1 MKNSNADQLKRLHEI
16 RKRKQESARR
26 IYADALKELMQAERL
41 LKMLKIRRVEFA
53 HAIVEQARKDTQALV
68 EKSSGINNIT
78 AAHDAFKRREAA
90 LHDMDKD
97 IERAN
102 QHKEACTEKTE
113 NARIDYAAKTKAEK
127 KIFELVSR
135 ESREEAR
142 RADRL
147 EELTQDVTVRDVKTG
162 RWNTRPST

>member
-1 MKNSNADQLKRLHEI
+1 MSSLKLKKLHDI

-26 IYADALKELMQAERL
+26 TYSNALKELMQAERL
-41 LKMLKIRRVEFA
+41 LKMLKIRRLEFA
-53 HAIVEQARKDTQALV
+53 KAIEERARADTQALV
-68 EKSSGINNIT
+68 DKSLDINNIT
-78 AAHDAFKRREAA
+78 AGHDAFKRREGA

-102 QHKEACTEKTE
+102 QHRDICAEKAE
-113 NARIDYAAKTKAEK
+113 QARIDYAEKSKAEK
-127 KIFELVSR
+127 KLSELVSR
-135 ESREEAR
+135 ESAEEAR

-147 EELTQDVTVRDVKTG
+147 EELTQDVTLRDKKTG

>member
-1 MKNSNADQLKRLHEI
+1 MAGNPVQLQRLHEI

-26 IYADALKELMQAERL
+26 VYGEALKELMQAERL
-41 LKMLKIRRVEFA
+41 LKMLKIRRIEFGKAIENRA
-53 HAIVEQARKDTQALV
+53 HEDAQALV
-68 EKSSGINNIT
+68 NRSSGINSIE
-78 AAHDAFKRREAA
+78 AAHDAFKRREKA

-102 QHKEACTEKTE
+102 QHRDACAEKAE
-113 NARIDYAAKTKAEK
+113 QARIDYANKSKAEK
-127 KIFELVSR
+127 KLSELVSR
-135 ESREEAR
+135 EATEAVR

-147 EELTQDVTVRDVKTG
+147 EELSQDVTVRDAKTG